1 MEFDRTRIP
10 IRERTFPDVLDLAL
24 AVTREHA
31 GQLLVLL
38 VLGAAPFIALN
49 HWLLG
54 TDLAPQ
60 LFDMEQPPEDVARLW
75 VGYIYALSVLLVIEV
90 PLATAPMTL
99 YLGQALFVERVDWR
113 RLGRDYLRNLPQMLF
128 FQVVIRALAAPWII
142 SWFFMYSFWPFLSE
156 VILLENNPWRQKKSV
171 ARLSTLARNRAL
183 HGSNSGDLLARWLGA
198 VLLGAVLVFSLTT
211 TLWIV
216 RCLLM
221 EVDPSDLEFDSSLIT
236 IYLQAAI
243 WLVIG
248 YFTVV
253 RFLSYLDLRIRSEGW
268 ELELRMRA
276 AATRLT
282 RAPV

>member
-1 MEFDRTRIP
+1 LEFDRTRIP

-31 GQLLVLL
+31 GQLLGLL
-38 VLGAAPFIALN
+38 LLGAAPFIALN
-49 HWLLG
+49 QWLLG
-54 TDLAPQ
+54 GELAAE
-60 LFDMEQPPEDVARLW
+60 LFDFEQPPEDVTVQW
-75 VGYIYALSVLLVIEV
+75 MWYVYALCVLLVIEI

-128 FQVVIRALAAPWII
+128 FQLVIRALAAPWII

-156 VILLENNPWRQKKSV
+156 VILLENNPWRAKKSV

-183 HGSNSGDLLARWLGA
+183 HGNNSGDLLARWLGSLLIGVVFVVSITTLSWVVRC
-198 VLLGAVLVFSLTT
+198 VLLEEYE
-211 TLWIV
+211 
-216 RCLLM
+216 
-221 EVDPSDLEFDSSLIT
+221 EVDSTLAT
-236 IYLQAAI
+236 IYLQGAI
-243 WLVIG
+243 WLVVG

-282 RAPV
+282 RAPA

>member
-31 GQLLVLL
+31 GQLLGLL

-54 TDLAPQ
+54 TDFAVM
-60 LFDMEQPPEDVARLW
+60 LFDMDQPPEDLIGMW
-75 VGYIYALSVLLVIEV
+75 VRYVYMLSVLLVIEV

-113 RLGRDYLRNLPQMLF
+113 RLARDYLRNLPQMFF
-128 FQVVIRALAAPWII
+128 FQVVIRALATPWII
-142 SWFFMYSFWPFLSE
+142 TWFFMYSFWPYLSE

-198 VLLGAVLVFSLTT
+198 VLLAAVLVLSVTT
-211 TLWIV
+211 MLWVV
-216 RCLLM
+216 RCILLEVYD
-221 EVDPSDLEFDSSLIT
+221 EVDSTLIT

-243 WLVIG
+243 WLVVG

>member
-31 GQLLVLL
+31 GQLLGLL
-38 VLGAAPFIALN
+38 LLGAAPFIALN

-54 TDLAPQ
+54 GELAAG
-60 LFDMEQPPEDVARLW
+60 LFDLEQPPEDVAAQW
-75 VGYIYALSVLLVIEV
+75 TWYVYALCVLLVIEI

-128 FQVVIRALAAPWII
+128 FQLVIRALAAPWILT
-142 SWFFMYSFWPFLSE
+142 WFFMYSFWPFLSE
-156 VILLENNPWRQKKSV
+156 VILLENNPWRAKKSV

-198 VLLGAVLVFSLTT
+198 LLIGVVFVVAITTMSWVVRCVLLEEYE
-211 TLWIV
+211 
-216 RCLLM
+216 
-221 EVDPSDLEFDSSLIT
+221 EVDSTLVT

-243 WLVIG
+243 WLVVG

-276 AATRLT
+276 AASRLT
-282 RAPV
+282 RAPA

>member
-1 MEFDRTRIP
+1 LEFDRTRIP

-31 GQLLVLL
+31 GQLLGLL
-38 VLGAAPFIALN
+38 LLGTLPFLALN
-49 HWLLG
+49 HWLVG
-54 TDLAPQ
+54 TDVAIQ
-60 LFDMEQPPEDVARLW
+60 LFDTEQPIEDVTRMW
-75 VGYIYALSVLLVIEV
+75 VYYVYVLSGLLVIEI

-128 FQVVIRALAAPWII
+128 FQVFLRAMAAPWII
-142 SWFFMYSFWPFLSE
+142 SWFFLYSFWPFLSE
-156 VILLENNPWRQKKSV
+156 VILLENNPWRAKKSV

-198 VLLGAVLVFSLTT
+198 VLLGAVLVLSLTT
-211 TLWIV
+211 TLWII

-221 EVDPSDLEFDSSLIT
+221 EVDVYEFDSTLIT

-243 WLVIG
+243 WLVVG

>member
-1 MEFDRTRIP
+1 
-10 IRERTFPDVLDLAL
+10 V
-24 AVTREHA
+24 
-31 GQLLVLL
+31 
-38 VLGAAPFIALN
+38 
-49 HWLLG
+49 G
-54 TDLAPQ
+54 TDVAIQ
-60 LFDMEQPPEDVARLW
+60 LFDTEQPIEDVTRMW
-75 VGYIYALSVLLVIEV
+75 VYYVYVLSVLLVIEI

-128 FQVVIRALAAPWII
+128 FQVFLRAMAAPWII
-142 SWFFMYSFWPFLSE
+142 SWFFLYSFWPFLSE
-156 VILLENNPWRQKKSV
+156 VILLENNPWRAKKSV

-198 VLLGAVLVFSLTT
+198 VLLGAVLVLSLTT
-211 TLWIV
+211 TLWII

-221 EVDPSDLEFDSSLIT
+221 EVDVYEFDSTLIT

-243 WLVIG
+243 WLVVG

>member
-1 MEFDRTRIP
+1 LEFDRTRIP

-31 GQLLVLL
+31 GQLLGLL
-38 VLGAAPFIALN
+38 LLGTLPFLALN
-49 HWLLG
+49 HWLVG
-54 TDLAPQ
+54 TDVAIQ
-60 LFDMEQPPEDVARLW
+60 LFDTEQPIEDVTRMW
-75 VGYIYALSVLLVIEV
+75 VYYVYVLSVLLVIEI

-128 FQVVIRALAAPWII
+128 FQVFLRAMAAPWII
-142 SWFFMYSFWPFLSE
+142 SWFFLYSFWPFLSE
-156 VILLENNPWRQKKSV
+156 VILLENNPWRAKKSV

-198 VLLGAVLVFSLTT
+198 VLLGAVLVLSLTT
-211 TLWIV
+211 TLWII

-221 EVDPSDLEFDSSLIT
+221 EVDVYEFDSTLIT

-243 WLVIG
+243 WLVVG